1 MLWQSSAALKS
12 VKWLPFARVGNLS
25 IVVSFMNKEEPVK
38 RMNWMWFCVLT
49 VCLSGC
55 ATTRFEEYGASLDSG
70 IGVDMQSSVE
80 VTEAYQQR
88 LAELE
93 DRVARLEAELV
104 NRLAGLEAAQG
115 ELGTRLMSI
124 AEQLEAVSKQLQA
137 LQKLPGSPGQGAGTQ
152 RSGASSPPPPSG
164 SQASS
169 MDFPRLY
176 EQALNA
182 YYDRQYD
189 EAMGKFRQVMDLE
202 PEGEWA
208 DNAQYWIG
216 ECYYGLR
223 DDAAAIEAFHKV
235 FRFSK
240 TEKDDDAQFMLGQC
254 YMNLSNYENALIE
267 LNRLKIDYPESEYI
281 GRAEAYIHKIRTL
294 QDSGP

>member
-1 MLWQSSAALKS
+1 
-12 VKWLPFARVGNLS
+12 
-25 IVVSFMNKEEPVK
+25 
-38 RMNWMWFCVLT
+38 
-49 VCLSGC
+49 
-55 ATTRFEEYGASLDSG
+55 
-70 IGVDMQSSVE
+70 
-80 VTEAYQQR
+80 
-88 LAELE
+88 
-93 DRVARLEAELV
+93 
-104 NRLAGLEAAQG
+104 
-115 ELGTRLMSI
+115 
-124 AEQLEAVSKQLQA
+124 
-137 LQKLPGSPGQGAGTQ
+137 
-152 RSGASSPPPPSG
+152 
-164 SQASS
+164 